1 DNISSNESFE
11 IVKRDKVILKKGSK
25 NIKLSRVSFEGLL
38 EITDVDLFRK
48 VLIDG
53 IGKEKAFGMGL
64 MTVIPRR

>member
-1 DNISSNESFE
+1 
-11 IVKRDKVILKKGSK
+11 GSK